1 MNITTY
7 ILSKP
12 FQCRQIADHKVNWHP
27 LRRPGKHLLLSVYVY
42 IYYGLK
48 MQSLQTYSFLIF
60 QEDDYDII
68 TDNYKAEEGS
78 LAERKAT
85 IKALRQSGGLWAS
98 NRFPASL
105 SQDMFYQMTDLDKG
119 IYGRPYNV
127 SLFLHVSYWPFFKL
141 ISKEALNLLQAQ
153 FIFFYFFS
161 I

>member
-1 MNITTY
+1 
-7 ILSKP
+7 
-12 FQCRQIADHKVNWHP
+12 
-27 LRRPGKHLLLSVYVY
+27 
-42 IYYGLK
+42 

-141 ISKEALNLLQAQ
+141 ISKDKFITSSIHLFLFLFNLISESVKREADCTDGYDY
-153 FIFFYFFS
+153 IFHVLYRYQS
-161 I
+161 PPHKKGRWRLRNATK

>member
-27 LRRPGKHLLLSVYVY
+27 LRRPGKHHFLSIYIELKIFVVFQNANIIHILL
-42 IYYGLK
+42 I
-48 MQSLQTYSFLIF
+48 IF

-141 ISKEALNLLQAQ
+141 ISKD
-153 FIFFYFFS
+153 
-161 I
+161 

>member
-1 MNITTY
+1 M
-7 ILSKP
+7 
-12 FQCRQIADHKVNWHP
+12 
-27 LRRPGKHLLLSVYVY
+27 
-42 IYYGLK
+42 
-48 MQSLQTYSFLIF
+48 IF

-141 ISKEALNLLQAQ
+141 ISKEA
-153 FIFFYFFS
+153 
-161 I
+161 